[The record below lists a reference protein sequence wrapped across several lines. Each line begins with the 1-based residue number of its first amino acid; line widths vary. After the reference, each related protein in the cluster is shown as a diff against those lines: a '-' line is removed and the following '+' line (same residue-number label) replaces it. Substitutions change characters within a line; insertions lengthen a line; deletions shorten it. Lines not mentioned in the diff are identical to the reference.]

1 MSLFKFN
8 AEELKE
14 LAIGLAPVLI
24 PMLQPK
30 APIAAPPELMEE
42 ELDSGVTIQDG
53 KLIYLDPVV
62 QTADETTKRA
72 MKALPVGTATYVGR
86 NSTQIVNHS
95 EETMNTCG
103 NWKKNRANWRTR
115 QNIR

>member
-14 LAIGLAPVLI
+14 LAKGLAPVLI

-30 APIAAPPELMEE
+30 AVLPPDLED
-42 ELDSGVTIQDG
+42 ELDTGVTIQDG

-62 QTADETTKRA
+62 ETADETTKRA
-72 MKALPVGTATYVGR
+72 MKALPVGIATYVGR
-86 NSTQIVNHS
+86 NGTTVINHS
-95 EETMNTCG
+95 EETMNTAE
-103 NWKKNRANWRTR
+103 NWKKKRANWKTR

>member
-1 MSLFKFN
+1 MSLFKLST
-8 AEELKE
+8 EELKE
-14 LAIGLAPVLI
+14 LAKGLVPLLQ
-24 PMLQPK
+24 PMLQPE
-30 APIAAPPELMEE
+30 AELPPDLED
-42 ELDSGVTIQDG
+42 ELDTGVTIRDG

-86 NSTQIVNHS
+86 SSTQIVNHS